1 MTCSFTQPQRRT
13 SRAKPA
19 AKVPDNVPVVRRPRG
34 RPPGSAKRKVQPNQA
49 EPGPAPKRSRVQ
61 NHQQSTARQNR
72 NLVDKHMH
80 NDKRNLHN
88 NMERQ
93 RRIEL
98 KEFFEMLRK
107 CVPETADNERAS
119 KVSILQ
125 KAEKYIKSL
134 KQKSEL
140 LMPEIEMLR
149 KKQAML
155 TNNLRNARGFFFRDN
170 KK

>member
-1 MTCSFTQPQRRT
+1 MLCRSRSKWHVPISPSLSVGLVAQSQPRRSPTMSPSFGDLVVDHRAPIPQNEKY
-13 SRAKPA
+13 SRIKP
-19 AKVPDNVPVVRRPRG
+19 N
-34 RPPGSAKRKVQPNQA
+34 
-49 EPGPAPKRSRVQ
+49 PAPLRSVAAFR
-61 NHQQSTARQNR
+61 TI
-72 NLVDKHMH
+72 
-80 NDKRNLHN
+80 N
-88 NMERQ
+88 NQLRGKIEILWISERQ

-98 KEFFEMLRK
+98 KEFFEILRN

-134 KQKSEL
+134 KQESEL

-149 KKQAML
+149 KKQVML
-155 TNNLRNARGFFFRDN
+155 KNNLRNARGMFSFRDN